1 MKILITGGA
10 GFIGQHLARRLVAD
24 GHELLA
30 LDNLLGQVH
39 LDPVA
44 SVAAFPGEVIVGD
57 VADEDAWQ
65 GLPDVDAIV
74 HLAAET
80 GTGQSMYEVD
90 RYRRVNI
97 GGTELAGRFAAA
109 QGAAIVALSSRAVY
123 GEGRHACAE
132 HGVTFGAACCDRA
145 VAEDSTESDEHRP
158 VSVYGET
165 KSEGERALD
174 GVAQHVPVT
183 TIRPQNVIGP
193 GQALHNPYTGVLAAF
208 LAMLKEGKPLTVYGE
223 GTQTR
228 DFIHVHDLVE
238 IIAWV
243 LTNPGE
249 VGRHRVFNAGSG
261 VRTSLVELADYA
273 ASGAPV
279 QTHGIVHVDVHRA
292 GDIDDACAD
301 MTALAQAGGPM
312 PVWDTRDA
320 VADFIRSSWEKP
332 GAPAEAWD
340 HALGELKVRGLTS

>member
-24 GHELLA
+24 GHELVA

-39 LDPVA
+39 LDPE
-44 SVAAFPGEVIVGD
+44 SSKAAFPGEVIVGD
-57 VADEDAWQ
+57 VADESAWE

-80 GTGQSMYEVD
+80 GTGQSMYEID
-90 RYRRVNI
+90 RYRRVNV

-109 QGAAIVALSSRAVY
+109 QGAPIVALSSRAVY
-123 GEGRHACAE
+123 GEGRHNCAE
-132 HGVTFGAACCDRA
+132 HGVTFGAACCERA
-145 VAEDSTESDEHRP
+145 VAEDSRESDEHRP

-174 GVAQHVPVT
+174 TVADQVPVT

-208 LAMLKEGKPLTVYGE
+208 LAMLKESKPLTVYGE

-228 DFIHVHDLVE
+228 DFIHVQDLAA
-238 IIAWV
+238 IIAWA
-243 LTNPGE
+243 LTQPGE
-249 VGRHRVFNAGSG
+249 VGSHRVFNAGSG
-261 VRTSLVELADYA
+261 VRTTLVELADYA
-273 ASGAPV
+273 ASGAPIE
-279 QTHGIVHVDVHRA
+279 THGITHLDIHRA

-301 MTALAQAGGPM
+301 LTALSEAGAPL
-312 PVWDTRDA
+312 PTWSTRDA
-320 VADFIRSSWEKP
+320 VADFIASSWAKP
-332 GAPAEAWD
+332 GAAADAWD
-340 HALGELKVRGLTS
+340 KALGELKERGLTS